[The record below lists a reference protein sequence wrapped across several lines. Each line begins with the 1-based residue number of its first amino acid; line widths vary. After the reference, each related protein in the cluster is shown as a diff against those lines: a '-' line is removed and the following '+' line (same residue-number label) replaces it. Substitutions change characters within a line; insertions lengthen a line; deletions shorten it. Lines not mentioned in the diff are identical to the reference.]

1 MSFIRIRPAVMD
13 DIDMIIAINVECLP
27 EHYPLSF
34 WMEHLKKWGDIFY
47 VAEVDNEI
55 VGYVLSRIE
64 EGHSHF
70 KGGYIKMGHII
81 SVAVREKFRRK
92 GIATYMILTLLNS
105 LKTIHRAEEAFLEVR
120 ISNEPAVKLYE
131 KLGFIVIKR
140 LTQYYL
146 DGEDALL
153 MAKTL

>member
-1 MSFIRIRPAVMD
+1 MSFIRVRPAIMD
-13 DIDMIIAINVECLP
+13 DIDMVIAINIECLP

-34 WMEHLKKWGDIFY
+34 WVEHLKKWSDIFY

-55 VGYVLSRIE
+55 VGYALSRIE
-64 EGHSHF
+64 EGQSYF
-70 KGGYIKMGHII
+70 KSSYIKMGHIV

-105 LKTIHRAEEAFLEVR
+105 LKSIYGAEEAFLEVR
-120 ISNEPAVKLYE
+120 ISNEPAIKLYE
-131 KLGFIVIKR
+131 KLSFKVVKK

-153 MAKTL
+153 MAKAL